1 MKRKR
6 HPLHWVTLAVST
18 IALGL
23 SVAATVAALQGNP
36 SPTLNTF
43 ASVGAVAVLL
53 CLVGLARLP
62 RQ

>member
-6 HPLHWVTLAVST
+6 HPLHWVTLAVGTVT
-18 IALGL
+18 IGLGMA
-23 SVAATVAALQGNP
+23 STVAALQGNP
-36 SPTLNTF
+36 SPALNTL

-53 CLVGLARLP
+53 CLLGLARLP